1 MMREVLVDLW
11 LKGAVDG
18 VRPWSAEEKV
28 TFICPVPG
36 YDRHF
41 TLLDWFGIDTV
52 TVAMNEDGPDMDAVE
67 ALVADDRS
75 EEHTSELQSL
85 MRISYA
91 VFCLKKK
98 ITDYNK

>member
-1 MMREVLVDLW
+1 MFAELLWVEPDQVVAGGNSSLVMMREALVDLW

-18 VRPWSAEEKV
+18 VRPWSAEERV

-67 ALVADDRS
+67 IGRS
-75 EEHTSELQSL
+75 SGRERGVQEG
-85 MRISYA
+85 
-91 VFCLKKK
+91 
-98 ITDYNK
+98 